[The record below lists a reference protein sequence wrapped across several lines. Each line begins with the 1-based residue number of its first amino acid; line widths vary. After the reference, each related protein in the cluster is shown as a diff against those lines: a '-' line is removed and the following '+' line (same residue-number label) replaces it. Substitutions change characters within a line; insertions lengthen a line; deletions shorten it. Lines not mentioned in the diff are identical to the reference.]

1 MSQFMNNDII
11 EHFHWC
17 HHQSP
22 IDVNITA
29 RCACSPALMLCTQMD
44 GCWMDMKKRLIIGYT
59 LLQFF
64 YPLLPVPSDG
74 LFFWCL
80 RVFLMGRGIEV
91 VCAVYTL
98 LSGDVGVSFMR
109 TVV

>member
-1 MSQFMNNDII
+1 VLDNQMSQFVHNDII

-29 RCACSPALMLCTQMD
+29 RCASSPAFMLCAQMD

-59 LLQFF
+59 LLQFLPPCF
-64 YPLLPVPSDG
+64 RYHLMSCSSSVSWIWYWCQLLGTFAMNLP
-74 LFFWCL
+74 
-80 RVFLMGRGIEV
+80 
-91 VCAVYTL
+91 
-98 LSGDVGVSFMR
+98 
-109 TVV
+109 